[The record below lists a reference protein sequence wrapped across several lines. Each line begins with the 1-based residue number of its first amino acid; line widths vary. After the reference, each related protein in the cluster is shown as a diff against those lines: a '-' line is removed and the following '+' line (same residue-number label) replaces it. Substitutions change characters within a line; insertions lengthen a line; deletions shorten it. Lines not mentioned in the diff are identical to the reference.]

1 VDGLAGELRQWEG
14 VSRSGGPLEKHRSQ
28 VDAVLALLGVGLA
41 DARARLTD
49 GRGDEVP
56 GRILDLHH
64 VWDFFRSR
72 LMLRR
77 VRDLRRLLDVADE
90 LAWQCYGPVLA
101 LPGTHPKEP
110 PLVGF
115 GRTASPRAHRRG
127 SAYHDLLPRGGIHT
141 REGREAAARLPF
153 PVIEVPWHFGAQL
166 PALLTVAHETAHH
179 IEDDCDLGD
188 EIRRRVEHADLPPE
202 RAVHWARWAGEA
214 FADVCAAVVCGT
226 AYAEVLAELLEPELP
241 ADEADFAG
249 PHPPPGARVRLA
261 RAAARAAGHPVD
273 DPGADDPDQ
282 GDPGR
287 KDSGREAPDGGEPG
301 HEDSD
306 REQSDRQDPDGGDPG
321 REHLGREYLSGED
334 FGCEDFGCEDLD
346 GRDSGREDLRHED
359 SGREDADCGD
369 LGREDPG
376 GKDPDRETAAVA
388 AALLHGGYEGLGG
401 RRLTELLTP
410 ADAAEVPAGARK
422 LLRGR
427 PSGCRSAATVL
438 AAAALAFQ
446 GDPVA
451 YDGQGVAERAVTEVL
466 RLRAAGSRAVPD
478 PDPADDAE
486 RRRRYAEAGALLL
499 SALDATPV
507 QGPSRPVST

>member
-1 VDGLAGELRQWEG
+1 MDGLADELRQWEG

-41 DARARLTD
+41 DAQARLTD
-49 GRGDEVP
+49 GRGHEVP

-77 VRDLRRLLDVADE
+77 VRDLRRLLDVSDE

-101 LPGTHPKEP
+101 LPGTRPKEP
-110 PLVGF
+110 PLVAF

-188 EIRRRVEHADLPPE
+188 EIRRRVEHADLPQK
-202 RAVHWARWAGEA
+202 RAVPWARWAGEA
-214 FADVCAAVVCGT
+214 FADVCAAVLCGP
-226 AYAEVLAELLEPELP
+226 AYAEVLAELLEPELRT
-241 ADEADFAG
+241 DEADFGG
-249 PHPPPGARVRLA
+249 PHPPPDARVRLA
-261 RAAARAAGHPVD
+261 RAAARAAGHPAA
-273 DPGADDPDQ
+273 DPSADNPD
-282 GDPGR
+282 R
-287 KDSGREAPDGGEPG
+287 
-301 HEDSD
+301 
-306 REQSDRQDPDGGDPG
+306 GDPG
-321 REHLGREYLSGED
+321 REDFCCEDPGGRDPGRED
-334 FGCEDFGCEDLD
+334 P
-346 GRDSGREDLRHED
+346 RRTDSGREGPE
-359 SGREDADCGD
+359 GRD
-369 LGREDPG
+369 LGRKDPRQEHPGGKDPGREGRDGRDPGHEDPG
-376 GKDPDRETAAVA
+376 GEDPDRETAAVA

-410 ADAAEVPAGARK
+410 VDAAEVPAGARR

-427 PSGCRSAATVL
+427 ASGCRSAATVL
-438 AAAALAFQ
+438 SAAALAFQ
-446 GDPVA
+446 SDPLA
-451 YDGQGVAERAVTEVL
+451 YDGQGVAERAVSEVL
-466 RLRAAGSRAVPD
+466 RLRVAGSRAAPD
-478 PDPADDAE
+478 RDPAYDAE

-499 SALDATPV
+499 AALDATPV
-507 QGPSRPVST
+507 QGPSRPVSA